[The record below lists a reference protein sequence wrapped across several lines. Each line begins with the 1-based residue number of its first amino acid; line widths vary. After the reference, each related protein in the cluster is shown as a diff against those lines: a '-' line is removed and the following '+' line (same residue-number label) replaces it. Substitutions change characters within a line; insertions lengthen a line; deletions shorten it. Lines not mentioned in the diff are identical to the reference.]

1 VFGFFPFTL
10 FKFGSLLSVIFM
22 ISFELLIVCFFLSF
36 IFIYR
41 VCVLLLYSLSPFDHK
56 KQSPP
61 PKSAPYK
68 PVPPPKPKNYRPPAN
83 ASSSTASNNQQPMTP
98 NSNYWNHSPPGT
110 LNHPNRPA
118 GGGGGGGGGGSSSGG
133 DVPPSSGGAN
143 NHHGYYSHGPPS
155 SNTASAIH
163 NGINSYRYEDD
174 TNGGFDSGI
183 ELFKLSSHC
192 SSSIHPSSFFLLF

>member
-1 VFGFFPFTL
+1 MFVCLFFFLFPFFFCFL
-10 FKFGSLLSVIFM
+10 FT
-22 ISFELLIVCFFLSF
+22 
-36 IFIYR
+36 

-83 ASSSTASNNQQPMTP
+83 ASSSTASNSQQPMTP

-118 GGGGGGGGGGSSSGG
+118 GGGGGSSSGGGGGGDGSSSVG
-133 DVPPSSGGAN
+133 VN

-163 NGINSYRYEDD
+163 NGLNSYRYEDD

-183 ELFKLSSHC
+183 ELFKLAKQQ
-192 SSSIHPSSFFLLF
+192 